1 MPRTLRRNVS
11 PAVRARD
18 AGVRRLHRLTV
29 GAAIFGTAGTVV
41 LGGAAAVNDPGR
53 AVPTTAPLVQP
64 GTAGTSSNAT
74 VPPATG
80 SATAGSGQHHH
91 HAAPPGAPGLVPPL
105 VTGGQPGSGLI
116 TSGGS

>member
-1 MPRTLRRNVS
+1 ML
-11 PAVRARD
+11 ARD

-41 LGGAAAVNDPGR
+41 LGGAAAVYDPGR
-53 AVPTTAPLVQP
+53 AVPTTAPVAQT
-64 GTAGTSSNAT
+64 GAAGTSSDAT
-74 VPPATG
+74 VPPTTG

-105 VTGGQPGSGLI
+105 VTGAQPGSGLV

>member
-1 MPRTLRRNVS
+1 MPRPLRRNVS
-11 PAVRARD
+11 PAVLARD
-18 AGVRRLHRLTV
+18 AGVRRLRSLTV

-41 LGGAAAVNDPGR
+41 LGGAAAVNNPGR
-53 AVPTTAPLVQP
+53 AVPTTAPLAQT
-64 GTAGTSSNAT
+64 GAAGTSSDPT

-80 SATAGSGQHHH
+80 GSGQHHH
-91 HAAPPGAPGLVPPL
+91 HAAPPGAPGLVPPP